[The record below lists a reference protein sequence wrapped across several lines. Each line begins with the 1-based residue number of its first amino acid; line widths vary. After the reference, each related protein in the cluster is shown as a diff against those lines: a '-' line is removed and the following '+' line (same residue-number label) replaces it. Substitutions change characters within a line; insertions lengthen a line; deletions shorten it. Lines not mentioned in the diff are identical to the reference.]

1 MNNWMAI
8 WTVLLV
14 CGIGVFVLMSVLVTI
29 GGAKDIKQLF
39 RSLKKDRQDD
49 ERDTEN

>member
-14 CGIGVFVLMSVLVTI
+14 CGIGVFVVMSVLVTI

-39 RSLKKDRQDD
+39 RSINKDRQDN
-49 ERDTEN
+49 ERDTED